1 MTRVNVVHP
10 EALTD
15 QHLLAEHRELPRIFP
30 LARAALERGDTSG
43 PERYTMGAGH
53 VRFFYTR
60 TAWLATRHRALTAE
74 CERRGF
80 KVRHG
85 ELVPLESVDWSPD
98 DDDMAV
104 NLERL
109 REKLAAPPRP
119 GFYRH
124 CGQVVGADWYDL
136 SARDARLGV
145 CGVRRA

>member
-1 MTRVNVVHP
+1 MTRINTVDPKV
-10 EALTD
+10 LTD

-30 LARAALERGDTSG
+30 LARAALERGDVSG

-53 VRFFYTR
+53 VRFFYQR
-60 TAWLATRHRALTAE
+60 TAWLAVRHRALTAE

-80 KVRHG
+80 RVQRG
-85 ELVPLESVDWSPD
+85 ELVPIKGVEWAPD
-98 DDDMAV
+98 DDDVVV

-124 CGQVVGADWYDL
+124 CGVVVGADWYDL
-136 SARDARLGV
+136 SARLGA
-145 CGVRRA
+145 CGVMK